1 MLAGR
6 STSDPVVR
14 LKMYMRH
21 EMQMGPIALS
31 PSSGIYWTVDMEKEE
46 KEKEEVG
53 AATQGETIAKDS
65 TKIQSTNSTATNK

>member
-1 MLAGR
+1 
-6 STSDPVVR
+6 
-14 LKMYMRH
+14 
-21 EMQMGPIALS
+21 MGPIALS